1 MARTIREVMTSDPIT
16 VSAGSTVMEA
26 AQRMRDADVGPVIVM
41 DDNGVAGIVT
51 DRDITVRTV
60 ADGRNPSDVRV
71 EEICSRDLTT
81 LSPDDSVEDAV
92 RLMREKAVRRLPVV
106 EGGQPVGI
114 VSIGDLAVEQQ
125 PDSALAD
132 ISQAPPNQ

>member
-16 VSAGSTVMEA
+16 VGAGSTVMEA

>member
-16 VSAGSTVMEA
+16 VSAGSTVVEA

-51 DRDITVRTV
+51 DRDITVRAV
-60 ADGRNPSDVRV
+60 AEGRNPSDVRV
-71 EEICSRDLTT
+71 EEICSRDVTT
-81 LSPDDSVEDAV
+81 LAPDGSVEDAV

>member
-92 RLMREKAVRRLPVV
+92 RLMREKAVRHLPVV